1 MFSNLTSYIFG
12 SKSEAEEAVDA
23 AVAAPEEARNG
34 QVGGDPK
41 ERDQKQQK
49 PEEQG
54 DWVLLDEDDD
64 AEVIDEGEMDEGES
78 FSPPAT
84 ASNNPRSSNGT
95 AIGTVCAAGALAAK
109 AQKSARAAFLK
120 RSAKGHN
127 AKKSE
132 KQNKVSKSGNACGKR
147 AAVKHNLPIKSAGCN
162 KQLKQ
167 C

>member
-23 AVAAPEEARNG
+23 AVAAPEE
-34 QVGGDPK
+34 
-41 ERDQKQQK
+41 
-49 PEEQG
+49 
-54 DWVLLDEDDD
+54 
-64 AEVIDEGEMDEGES
+64 
-78 FSPPAT
+78 AT

>member
-41 ERDQKQQK
+41 KRDQKQQK

-64 AEVIDEGEMDEGES
+64 GEVIDEGESEES
-78 FSPPAT
+78 NSLRP
-84 ASNNPRSSNGT
+84 G
-95 AIGTVCAAGALAAK
+95 
-109 AQKSARAAFLK
+109 LK
-120 RSAKGHN
+120 F
-127 AKKSE
+127 
-132 KQNKVSKSGNACGKR
+132 
-147 AAVKHNLPIKSAGCN
+147 
-162 KQLKQ
+162 
-167 C
+167 